1 MCLNIYMEIVLCL
14 NVDCYIEGGDICFL
28 FEIFFFLVEFWGMN
42 VYVRMYVFF
51 KLMEIFGVDIY
62 FFCVLIS
69 DIEGI

>member
-14 NVDCYIEGGDICFL
+14 NVDCDVERGDKFL
-28 FEIFFFLVEFWGMN
+28 LLKIFFLLVEFWGMN